1 MKGRVLKGAAAVCLT
16 CAAAVAG
23 AFPYLGGPMTAVKN
37 SLVPPE
43 LKLTVEQVLRRSP
56 YCRDV
61 RWKEIREPSGE
72 TLVTASCTLRHAP
85 NLIIAAREMA
95 EADLAA
101 AKEAWRKA
109 AAARQVWMEEMLQTR
124 DREGERQAEKARI
137 EAELRE
143 SICSADGTPRGR
155 LEKMLARFEADQ
167 RLAEASIAR
176 FELQLHEPH
185 FDRAAVEGY
194 MRQKELEAARA
205 KSAASDVRFKLAET
219 EPRYQR
225 ALEARLDEHMLE
237 RDHRFADML
246 EAGAPD
252 VSWAEEK
259 LREAE
264 ARAASQPWAAVR
276 KAAVTFVFS
285 GEESRIGRPIE
296 PIRIS
301 VKFIWDWLSDLA
313 LRRPIAV
320 CDPCRAGDPLWR
332 DAFARIREAW
342 EAAPVPAV
350 PSYRG
355 RTLNRVTRSGTGG

>member
-1 MKGRVLKGAAAVCLT
+1 MRNRCLKTFTAGKGC
-16 CAAAVAG
+16 
-23 AFPYLGGPMTAVKN
+23 
-37 SLVPPE
+37 
-43 LKLTVEQVLRRSP
+43 
-56 YCRDV
+56 
-61 RWKEIREPSGE
+61 
-72 TLVTASCTLRHAP
+72 H
-85 NLIIAAREMA
+85 NLINLIVAARETA

-101 AKEAWRKA
+101 AKEVRRKA
-109 AAARQVWMEEMLQTR
+109 AAARQVWMEELLQTR

-137 EAELRE
+137 EAEPRE

-155 LEKMLARFEADQ
+155 LEKMLARLEADQ

-225 ALEARLDEHMLE
+225 ALAARLDEHMLV

-246 EAGAPD
+246 EADAPD

-276 KAAVTFVFS
+276 KATVTFVFS
-285 GEESRIGRPIE
+285 GEDRIGRPIE

-301 VKFIWDWLSDLA
+301 VKFIWDDAKTGTMPGDQDWLSDPA

-332 DAFARIREAW
+332 DTFARIREAW

-350 PSYRG
+350 PTYRG